1 MICGRRRCLSR
12 QSSLGRLRRQS
23 SLGRLRRPSHAA
35 RTAATVAH
43 ANADAVCA
51 PARFAR
57 DSSSSNTSDGR
68 AGGGGVNGGGG
79 GVGVSSHVAGVSVP
93 ATHSLAAASVYPSSH
108 VGEHDDRLG
117 SVALQSPRSD
127 APAGSAD
134 ASHDGSRSHAAA
146 VKFPAKHLAADATY
160 PRTHVGSH
168 DEPLESVAV
177 QSPGSTALAGSAEAS
192 HGSGSHVADVRVPAR
207 QDVTPFLVYPEAHVG
222 EHDEPLS
229 SVAGQS
235 PASEAWAGSAEAS
248 HGSGSHVATDVS
260 VPAAH
265 VVVPFTE

>member
-1 MICGRRRCLSR
+1 MGVAAV
-12 QSSLGRLRRQS
+12 SLGRLF
-23 SLGRLRRPSHAA
+23 RPSHAA

-51 PARFAR
+51 PARFPR

-79 GVGVSSHVAGVSVP
+79 GVGVSSHVAG
-93 ATHSLAAASVYPSSH
+93 
-108 VGEHDDRLG
+108 
-117 SVALQSPRSD
+117 
-127 APAGSAD
+127 

-146 VKFPAKHLAADATY
+146 VKFPAEHLAADATY

-177 QSPGSTALAGSAEAS
+177 QSPK
-192 HGSGSHVADVRVPAR
+192 
-207 QDVTPFLVYPEAHVG
+207 
-222 EHDEPLS
+222 
-229 SVAGQS
+229 
-235 PASEAWAGSAEAS
+235 SEAWAGSAEAS